1 MRLTVLYLWEAGDT
15 LVEVREGFQ
24 QRILQHQQA
33 AHLIL
38 QLLKVDTNIN
48 GQIKDKAFYT
58 RLKILMGFGCLL
70 PRAKKSVTCM

>member
-1 MRLTVLYLWEAGDT
+1 MRLTEYLWDAGDT

-38 QLLKVDTNIN
+38 QLLKVEKYVRT
-48 GQIKDKAFYT
+48 DK
-58 RLKILMGFGCLL
+58 
-70 PRAKKSVTCM
+70 